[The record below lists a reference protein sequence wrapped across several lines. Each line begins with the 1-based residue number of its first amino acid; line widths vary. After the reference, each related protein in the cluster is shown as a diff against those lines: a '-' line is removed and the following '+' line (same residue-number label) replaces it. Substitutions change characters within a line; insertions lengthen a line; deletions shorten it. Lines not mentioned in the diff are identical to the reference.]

1 METASTSSQASS
13 PAADSSAPVSGG
25 CPATQPGGRF
35 RLSLGSSLICA
46 LLVLVFTHA
55 PQETIA
61 GSGSGSTATTADTG
75 SGSGS
80 GSGGVGIETLPGRR
94 WHNGVGDGVDN
105 LWTTVENWWACNLDG
120 VGIRAANAVTSFP
133 TVIDPVYFDGGSRFP
148 NTVMGADFTV
158 LSINTAPP
166 LIQGFV
172 GSPFIGPLSIG
183 GNNTLTITGD
193 NAIDVSNPATGS
205 LATGLVT
212 ISVSSLVFTSATP
225 TITANN
231 PDGVLITSP
240 ITSAGVLTKAGTSS
254 LTLTG
259 TSAYTGATH
268 VAAGSLIV
276 NGALTDGDS
285 FTVDRGAMLAGT
297 GTMTPA
303 VDQSFLING
312 ALSVGDPLVAPTPSI
327 LSLTTSGAG
336 SIVMGVGSAIVVDLF
351 TGAGLGNNTA
361 ISTAADQLNLHGH
374 LDASAGGTLVI
385 GNPNAMTAFAIGDQW
400 KVLELN
406 SAGPNAGSI
415 TGNLAVDSRMLG
427 LAYGLAGSLDQTT
440 GIYSIVDYRAQTT
453 ATDSGLPMANAQGQM
468 LINAGNTVT
477 NDLNNHLFNLR
488 AGGGE
493 EDSDGSIASSMD
505 DGVVVG
511 QGDGSEDP
519 IARKIKRSRQWE
531 VFTTVNYGN
540 VRLSAIGGQAGVQV
554 SAWAPSIGIERHLSR
569 GLALGFAASFL
580 TSDQNYTG
588 GLGSLHLEGPALSAY
603 ISFVRKN
610 YWSSLL
616 YSFGT
621 YEMDSRRNPGF
632 AFPMAFGTTRTYTN
646 SVQYNTGWNFRFQN
660 DTLVTGPF
668 AGIDYLHGSVDAY
681 SETGGG
687 LAALRY
693 GKQSYESLVSRVGWS
708 ASKKI
713 QTDWA
718 TITPQV
724 LLSYERQNLKNNGT
738 SVALIN
744 APFSAS
750 GGNQSPGQDYMVAG
764 AGVNFQFTDRLN
776 VLLSYQGQFFR
787 NNQEAHFGSV
797 RIGYSF

>member
-1 METASTSSQASS
+1 MTPLPTA
-13 PAADSSAPVSGG
+13 
-25 CPATQPGGRF
+25 
-35 RLSLGSSLICA
+35 
-46 LLVLVFTHA
+46 
-55 PQETIA
+55 
-61 GSGSGSTATTADTG
+61 
-75 SGSGS
+75 
-80 GSGGVGIETLPGRR
+80 
-94 WHNGVGDGVDN
+94 
-105 LWTTVENWWACNLDG
+105 
-120 VGIRAANAVTSFP
+120 
-133 TVIDPVYFDGGSRFP
+133 IDPVYFNYGSSSP
-148 NTVMGADFTV
+148 NTLLGADFTV

-166 LIQGFV
+166 ISADFV
-172 GSPFIGPLSIG
+172 GSPFIGPLTIG

-205 LATGLVT
+205 LATGLVS
-212 ISVSSLVFTSATP
+212 ISTQSLVFTSATP

-276 NGALTDGDS
+276 NGTLTSGAS
-285 FTVDRGAMLAGT
+285 FTVDSGAMLAGT

-303 VDQSFLING
+303 VDQSFFING
-312 ALSVGDPLVAPTPSI
+312 ALSVGDPLVSPTPSI
-327 LSLTTSGAG
+327 LSLTTTGAG
-336 SIVMGVGSAIVVDLF
+336 AVVMGVGSAIVVDLF
-351 TGAGLGNNTA
+351 TGAGLGDNTA

-374 LDASAGGTLVI
+374 LDASAGGTLAI
-385 GNPNAMTAFAIGDQW
+385 GNPNAMSAFAIGDQW

-406 SAGPNAGSI
+406 SAGPNAGRI
-415 TGNLAVDSRMLG
+415 TGKLAVDDHLLG

-440 GIYSIVDYRAQTT
+440 GIYSIIDIRAQVSV
-453 ATDSGLPMANAQGQM
+453 TDSGLPMANAEGQM

-511 QGDGSEDP
+511 QGDGPEDP
-519 IARKIKRSRQWE
+519 IARKIKRTRQWE
-531 VFTTVNYGN
+531 IFTTVNYGN
-540 VRLSAIGGQAGVQV
+540 VRLSSIGGQAGVQV
-554 SAWAPSIGIERHLSR
+554 NAWAPSIGLERHLSR

-588 GLGSLHLEGPALSAY
+588 GLGSLRLEGPALSTY
-603 ISFVRKN
+603 VSFVRKS

-632 AFPMAFGTTRTYTN
+632 AFPTAFGTTRTYTN

-708 ASKKI
+708 ASKKLH
-713 QTDWA
+713 TDWA

-724 LLSYERQNLKNNGT
+724 RLSYERQNLKNNGT

-787 NNQEAHFGSV
+787 NHQEAHFGSV
-797 RIGYSF
+797 RIGCSF

>member
-1 METASTSSQASS
+1 MTPLPTA
-13 PAADSSAPVSGG
+13 
-25 CPATQPGGRF
+25 
-35 RLSLGSSLICA
+35 
-46 LLVLVFTHA
+46 
-55 PQETIA
+55 
-61 GSGSGSTATTADTG
+61 
-75 SGSGS
+75 
-80 GSGGVGIETLPGRR
+80 
-94 WHNGVGDGVDN
+94 
-105 LWTTVENWWACNLDG
+105 
-120 VGIRAANAVTSFP
+120 
-133 TVIDPVYFDGGSRFP
+133 IDPVYFDGGSSFS
-148 NTVMGADFTV
+148 NTILGADFTV

-276 NGALTDGDS
+276 NGALTDGAS

-297 GTMTPA
+297 GTMRPA

-327 LSLTTSGAG
+327 LSLSTTGTGAV
-336 SIVMGVGSAIVVDLF
+336 VMGGGSAIVVDLF
-351 TGAGLGNNTA
+351 TGAGLGDNTA
-361 ISTAADQLNLHGH
+361 ISTSADQLNLHGH
-374 LDASAGGTLVI
+374 LVATAGSTLAI
-385 GNPNAMTAFAIGDQW
+385 GNPNAMSAFAIGDQW

-406 SAGPNAGSI
+406 SAGTNAGSI
-415 TGNLAVDSRMLG
+415 TGNLAVDSHLLG

-440 GIYSIVDYRAQTT
+440 GIFSIVDYRAQTT
-453 ATDSGLPMANAQGQM
+453 ATDSGLPIANAQGQM
-468 LINAGNTVT
+468 LVNAGNTVT

-505 DGVVVG
+505 DGVIVG
-511 QGDGSEDP
+511 QGDGPEDP
-519 IARKIKRSRQWE
+519 IARKIKRTRQWE
-531 VFTTVNYGN
+531 IFTTVNYGN

-588 GLGSLHLEGPALSAY
+588 GLGSLHLEGPALSTY
-603 ISFVRKN
+603 VSFVRKN

-632 AFPMAFGTTRTYTN
+632 AFPTAFGTTRTYTN
-646 SVQYNTGWNFRFQN
+646 SVQYNTGWNFLFQN

-681 SETGGG
+681 SESGGG

-693 GKQSYESLVSRVGWS
+693 GKQSYESFVSRVGWS
-708 ASKKI
+708 ASKKLH
-713 QTDWA
+713 TDWA

-724 LLSYERQNLKNNGT
+724 RLSYERQNLKNNGT
-738 SVALIN
+738 SVELIN

-750 GGNQSPGQDYMVAG
+750 GGNQSPGQDYLVAG